1 MSINVTITQLP
12 QAQTITGTEAVPIVQ
27 NGVTVQ
33 TTTAALAGSPIQTQS
48 FLTANN
54 EPTLPNSRALA
65 AGAGLSLA
73 DGGSQG
79 TLQVNL
85 TGALANVNGLGT
97 GIVAKT
103 GSTTL
108 AARSL
113 ATSGSGL
120 SVTNG
125 DGIAGNPTFQ
135 LTGVAA
141 AIASSTGTGMLAIIG
156 GTAIAN
162 RTITGTSNQITV
174 TDGNGSNN
182 PTIAIANNPIMPGA
196 AGLTVPVGPTAS
208 RSISSGVGTIRYNTD
223 LLSFEGYTAA
233 GWGSITSGNAVTL
246 INTGTGLTGGP
257 ITSIG
262 TIALAN
268 TSVAAGSYTNTN
280 LTVDAQGRIT
290 AASNGTAGGVT
301 SFSAGTTGF
310 TPSTASTGDVTLSGV
325 LNVNN
330 GGTGTAT
337 PALVAGTNVTI
348 TGTWP
353 NQTINSSNP
362 GGTVTSVAAT
372 VPSFLS
378 ISGSPIT
385 TSGTLAI
392 GYSGTALPVTNGG
405 TGSTNPSL
413 VAGTNV
419 TITGTW
425 PNQTINASSSGTVS
439 SVSVVSANGFAGTV
453 ANATTTPAITLTT
466 SISGLLKGN
475 GTAISAA
482 VSGTD
487 YAPAT
492 SGSSILYGNGAGGF
506 SNVTIGSGVSFAGGT
521 LSATGTGGTVT
532 SVAATVPSFLSI
544 SGSPITT
551 SGTLAITYSG
561 TALPIANGGTGQTT
575 AGAAITALTGTQ
587 TSGYYLRSNGTNA
600 VLAAIVAADVPT
612 LNQNTTG
619 TASNVT
625 GIVAVANGGTGSSTA
640 SGARTNLS
648 AAQSGT
654 NTDITSIALTTG
666 TITTAPTSGNDIV
679 NKTYADSIATGI
691 NFHAACNYATTAAL
705 SPANTY
711 NNGSSGIGATL
722 TASVNGTLTI
732 DGYTFVSG
740 DVGKR
745 ILVKNEAAGANN
757 GVYTLTQ
764 AGTASLPYILTR
776 ATDYDSSGSGT
787 NEIDQGDLLLVLSG
801 TTNANTSWVQQTPL
815 PITVGTTAL
824 VFIQF
829 AAVQTYTAGTGLT
842 LATNQFSITNIGTAG
857 TYGSASQVPVFVTN
871 AQGQVTS
878 VTNTNIAISGSAV
891 SGNISGNAAN
901 VTGTVAVAN
910 GGTGLTTTPANGA
923 LDIGNGTG
931 FTRTTLTAG
940 TGVSITNGAGTI
952 SISATGTGGTVTSV
966 AQSFTGGLISVSG
979 SPVTTSGTLALTVA
993 GTSGGVPY
1001 FSSASTWASSAVL
1014 TANALMIGGG
1024 AGAAP
1029 STTTTG
1035 TGVLTALGTNVGS
1048 AGAFVV
1054 NGGALGTPSSGTV
1067 TNLTG
1072 TASININGTVGA
1084 TTATTGAFTTV
1095 SASGVITSTVATGTA
1110 PFTVA
1115 STTQVANLNAATA
1128 GNVTGTVAIA
1138 NGGTGQTTA
1147 AAAITALSGT
1157 QTSGYYLRSNGTNT
1171 LLAAIQAADV
1181 PTLNQNTTG
1190 TAANITASSNSTLTT
1205 LSALSLPGSQV
1216 SGNISGNAAN
1226 VTGTVAIGNG
1236 GTGQTTAGAAFNA
1249 LSPITTTGDLIIG
1262 NGTNSAT
1269 RLGIGTNGYVLT
1281 SNGTT
1286 ASWAA
1291 ASGGV
1296 SQIIAGTNV
1305 TISPAGGTG
1314 AVTINASGGG
1324 ASAYTR
1330 TTFTAT
1336 AGQTAFT
1343 VTYAVGYLQ
1352 IYVNGVLLTGSDYT
1366 ATSGTGF
1373 TLNVACAVGDIVE
1386 ALVITT
1392 SVTGVTTGK
1401 SIAMAMIFG
1410 Y

>member
-54 EPTLPNSRALA
+54 EPTLPNSRALTV
-65 AGAGLSLA
+65 GSGLSLV
-73 DGGSQG
+73 DSGSQG
-79 TLQVNL
+79 TLRVNL
-85 TGALANVNGLGT
+85 TGAVANIDSLGA

-103 GSTTL
+103 NTTTF
-108 AARSL
+108 AARTLS
-113 ATSGSGL
+113 TSGLGL

-141 AIASSTGTGMLAIIG
+141 AIASSSGTGMLAIIG

-162 RTITGTSNQITV
+162 RTITGTAGQITV
-174 TDGNGSNN
+174 TDGNGTNN
-182 PTIAIANNPIMPGA
+182 PTI
-196 AGLTVPVGPTAS
+196 GLTNTAVS
-208 RSISSGVGTIRYNTD
+208 
-223 LLSFEGYTAA
+223 
-233 GWGSITSGNAVTL
+233 
-246 INTGTGLTGGP
+246 
-257 ITSIG
+257 
-262 TIALAN
+262 
-268 TSVAAGSYTNTN
+268 AGSYTNTN

-290 AASNGTAGGVT
+290 AASNGSPGGVT
-301 SFSAGTTGF
+301 TFSAGTTGF
-310 TPSTASTGDVTLSGV
+310 SPSTASTGAVTLSGI
-325 LNVNN
+325 LNVAN
-330 GGTGTAT
+330 GGTGTSTPSIVAGSNINVTGTWPNQTISTTSGSGTVTSVAAT
-337 PALVAGTNVTI
+337 VPAFLSVSGSPITTSGTLAIDYSGSALPVANGGTGTTTPNLVAGTNVTI

-362 GGTVTSVAAT
+362 GGTVTSV
-372 VPSFLS
+372 
-378 ISGSPIT
+378 
-385 TSGTLAI
+385 
-392 GYSGTALPVTNGG
+392 
-405 TGSTNPSL
+405 
-413 VAGTNV
+413 
-419 TITGTW
+419 
-425 PNQTINASSSGTVS
+425 
-439 SVSVVSANGFAGTV
+439 SVVSANGFSGTV
-453 ANATTTPAITLTT
+453 ATSTTTPAITLST
-466 SISGLLKGN
+466 SVSGLLKGN

-492 SGSSILYGNGAGGF
+492 SGASILYGNGAGGF
-506 SNVTIGSGVSFAGGT
+506 SNVDIGSGVSFIGGT
-521 LSATGTGGTVT
+521 LSATGAGGTVT
-532 SVAATVPSFLSI
+532 SVAATVPAFLSV

-551 SGTLAITYSG
+551 SGTLAISYSG

-600 VLAAIVAADVPT
+600 VLAAIVAGDVPT

-619 TASNVT
+619 TAANVT

-666 TITTAPTSGNDIV
+666 TITTAPSSGNDIV
-679 NKTYADSIATGI
+679 NKTYADSIAAGI
-691 NFHAACNYATTAAL
+691 NFHAACNYATAAAL
-705 SPANTY
+705 SAAYTY
-711 NNGSSGIGATL
+711 NNGASGVGATI
-722 TASVNGTLTI
+722 TANAVGTLTI

-745 ILVKNEAAGANN
+745 ILIKNEVGSYVNNTTPSAAFN
-757 GVYTLTQ
+757 GVYTLTT
-764 AGTASLPYILTR
+764 AGTAGVAYVLTR
-776 ATDYDSSGSGT
+776 ATDYDTSGSGT
-787 NEIDQGDLLLVLSG
+787 NEIDIGDLLLVISG

-815 PITVGTTAL
+815 PITVGTTSI

-829 AAVQTYTAGTGLT
+829 AAVQTYTAGTGLN
-842 LATNQFSITNIGTAG
+842 LVTNQFSIANIGTAG

-878 VTNTNIAISGSAV
+878 VTNTSIAISGSAV

-931 FTRTTLTAG
+931 FTRAVLTAG
-940 TGVSITNGAGTI
+940 TGVSITNGAGSI

-966 AQSFTGGLISVSG
+966 AQSFTGGIISVGG
-979 SPVTTSGTLALTVA
+979 SPITTSGTLALTVA
-993 GTSGGVPY
+993 GTSGGIPY
-1001 FSSASTWASSAVL
+1001 FSSASAWASSAVL
-1014 TANALMIGGG
+1014 TTNALVIGGG

-1035 TGVLTALGTNVGS
+1035 TGVVTALGVNTGT

-1095 SASGVITSTVATGTA
+1095 SASGAITSTVATGTA

-1147 AAAITALSGT
+1147 
-1157 QTSGYYLRSNGTNT
+1157 
-1171 LLAAIQAADV
+1171 
-1181 PTLNQNTTG
+1181 
-1190 TAANITASSNSTLTT
+1190 
-1205 LSALSLPGSQV
+1205 
-1216 SGNISGNAAN
+1216 
-1226 VTGTVAIGNG
+1226 
-1236 GTGQTTAGAAFNA
+1236 GAAFNA
-1249 LSPITTTGDLIIG
+1249 LSPVTTTGDLIIG

-1269 RLGIGTNGYVLT
+1269 RLGIGTTGYVLT

-1286 ASWAA
+1286 ATWAA
-1291 ASGGV
+1291 ATGGV
-1296 SQIIAGTNV
+1296 TQIVAGTNV
-1305 TISPAGGTG
+1305 TISPGGGTG
-1314 AVTINASGGG
+1314 VVTINAASGG
-1324 ASAYTR
+1324 ASAYNR

-1336 AGQTAFT
+1336 AGQTVFT

-1366 ATSGTGF
+1366 ASSGTDF
-1373 TLNVACAVGDIVE
+1373 TLGVACAVGDIVE

-1392 SVTGVTTGK
+1392 GITGITTGK